1 MAGAVAFVFGL
12 CALSFAAGCVVT
24 AIMLRPSS
32 SEEDVRPP
40 VEPVVPAPPPEQ
52 PEVRLL
58 AEDLGT
64 KPIHRN
70 PVVSRPVPVALE
82 PVSDP
87 TFTGVFDPADD
98 RDVELVEDVDELAD
112 EVPELLP
119 DADAP
124 TAEPVVVPARA
135 AKAEAPRVS
144 PEAARFFIAYAAR
157 QAAEPRL
164 DEPVEAPGAPS
175 RNDKRRETKLELV
188 PRPSEPEPAPRTE
201 PPSATEPLEP
211 AAETSEPAP
220 RADST
225 SAAEALGPVCGVS
238 EAESRIEPAPAADA
252 PDPAPEAASRTTSAS
267 APEPLEP
274 AAEVPE
280 PAPQIE
286 PTGTV
291 RAPKPVPAATPTPA
305 TEASGA
311 AASEAEPE
319 AVFASRSG
327 LVTEAVPVPVPEP
340 DSARPEAVVP
350 EQGACSG
357 SESVRAHRVLVP
369 NVEFRERYLRT
380 FEAAR
385 RRSSH

>member
-24 AIMLRPSS
+24 AIMLRPSN

-64 KPIHRN
+64 KPILRN

-157 QAAEPRL
+157 QVAEPQL

-201 PPSATEPLEP
+201 PISTTEALEP

-238 EAESRIEPAPAADA
+238 EVE
-252 PDPAPEAASRTTSAS
+252 SRTTSAS
-267 APEPLEP
+267 AAEALEP
-274 AAEVPE
+274 VSEVPE

-327 LVTEAVPVPVPEP
+327 LVTEAVLAPVPEP

-350 EQGACSG
+350 EQGACPG